1 MDENKSGMGWIGV
14 LFIIL
19 VIWAV
24 FGGNFGRSG
33 WGGGGGGECN
43 TGCGRVS
50 NCEIEKQGII
60 DSARTQFLIEQ
71 QAATT
76 RAATQAGFE
85 AIAAQNS
92 RIYEQGLQETIFDLK
107 IENNSLKSN
116 IFVKDQ
122 TDALAKQYAACC
134 CELNRRLDGIE
145 CSMLKRPN
153 LYGVAATCSG
163 QVIPSGA
170 SYGTMFA

>member
-1 MDENKSGMGWIGV
+1 MDETKSGMGWIGV

-24 FGGNFGRSG
+24 FGGGFGGFGRG
-33 WGGGGGGECN
+33 
-43 TGCGRVS
+43 GCGTEAAGCTRVS
-50 NCEIEKQGII
+50 NCEVEKQGII
-60 DSARTQFLIEQ
+60 DSARTQYLIEQ
-71 QAATT
+71 QSATT

-85 AIAAQNS
+85 SVMAQNN

-107 IENNSLKSN
+107 MENQSLKSN

-134 CELNRRLDGIE
+134 CEMNRRLDGIE

-170 SYGTMFA
+170 LGTVIA